1 MMGRKRLVQEQ
12 PLARKL
18 IAGVGATLIV
28 LATGAGA
35 PAEEPLFS
43 PNAPGTTGSQAK
55 PAATAEKPPS
65 RTEQDPSLSGW
76 MTLPE
81 VSDPA
86 YWSAFDSSIGGNV
99 RAGTTFDRN
108 DAPSPSAATAPS
120 DQLKVGRSFLGIQ
133 TQKNVQVLES
143 VRRNDCPTDDECA
156 EYSGL
161 PKSEQPKASV
171 RNFKRPFIGLSI
183 TRPLE

>member
-43 PNAPGTTGSQAK
+43 PNAPGATGSQAR

-65 RTEQDPSLSGW
+65 RTEQDPGLSEW
-76 MTLPE
+76 VTLPA
-81 VSDPA
+81 VSDP
-86 YWSAFDSSIGGNV
+86 YWPSFDSSIGGQV
-99 RAGTTFDRN
+99 RAGTSFDRN
-108 DAPSPSAATAPS
+108 NAPSPSAAATPG
-120 DQLKVGRSFLGIQ
+120 DQLRVGSSYLGIQ
-133 TQKNVQVLES
+133 TQKNVQALQS
-143 VRRNDCPTDDECA
+143 LRRNDCEDDDECA

-161 PKSEQPKASV
+161 PKSGQPKASV

>member
-12 PLARKL
+12 PLAGKL

-43 PNAPGTTGSQAK
+43 PNAPGATGSQAR
-55 PAATAEKPPS
+55 PAATVEKPPS
-65 RTEQDPSLSGW
+65 RIEQDPALSKW
-76 MTLPE
+76 MTLPA

-86 YWSAFDSSIGGNV
+86 YWSSFNSSIGGNV
-99 RAGTTFDRN
+99 RAGTTFNRN
-108 DAPSPSAATAPS
+108 DAPSPSAAAAPG
-120 DQLKVGRSFLGIQ
+120 DQLKVGRNYLGIQ
-133 TQKNVQVLES
+133 TQKNVQALQS
-143 VRRNDCPTDDECA
+143 LRRNDCEDDDECA

-161 PKSEQPKASV
+161 PKSGQPKASV

-183 TRPLE
+183 TSPLE